1 MAKVRATFSLGKLS
15 RKLEKT
21 VVTGLNTM
29 MNHLNKEIQENL
41 EKQKDIN
48 GHPYEDLSE
57 STGTQRIN
65 KDGYY
70 KQAGGGGI
78 LNYTGRMRKTKK
90 TPAKP
95 GPAPV
100 ATLEMVGKRKGV
112 HYGAFHN
119 EGGKNLPKREWFG
132 MTKSMKPGGK
142 ARNTALGIIKLGI
155 IQGWKK

>member
-1 MAKVRATFSLGKLS
+1 
-15 RKLEKT
+15 
-21 VVTGLNTM
+21 M

-65 KDGYY
+65 KEGYY

-95 GPAPV
+95 GPVVV
-100 ATLEMVGKRKGV
+100 AKIEMVGKRKGK
-112 HYGAFHN
+112 HYGAYHN
-119 EGGKNLPKREWFG
+119 QGAKRNRGGTLPKREWFG
-132 MTKSMKPGGK
+132 MTKSMKPGGNELDK
-142 ARNTALGIIKLGI
+142 ALGIIKLGI
-155 IQGWKK
+155 RQGWRK